1 MRPVPKTAIVTGASG
16 WIGQAI
22 ARRLAREGA
31 ALALV
36 ARSAEPLKVLAESL
50 RSGGGRAVVL
60 PGDVAD
66 PQFHNGLIARA
77 AEELGGLELLVNNA
91 GVEDFQH
98 FHDQD
103 PAEIASAVA
112 VNLTG
117 PLVLMRHAVAYMRST
132 EVGGAIVNVSSTAGL
147 VGTPYGVVYSATKA
161 ALRIATA
168 SVRMEYAGTNVRA
181 SSICPGFV
189 VGGGMHEE
197 QRRVAGDAPK
207 VLGSATADDVAEAV
221 LRAARKD
228 IAEVIVNSR
237 PMRPL
242 LPIERLSPSLGLSL
256 TRVMSGPY
264 MQKVADAR
272 ARAKG
277 GGAG

>member
-1 MRPVPKTAIVTGASG
+1 MRSFPKTAIVTGASG

-22 ARRLAREGA
+22 ARRLAREGV

-36 ARSAEPLKVLAESL
+36 ARSEGPLRALAESV
-50 RSGGGRAVVL
+50 RSSGARAVVL

-66 PQFHNGLIARA
+66 PQFHNSLITKA

-103 PAEIASAVA
+103 PASIASAVA

-117 PLVLMRHAVAYMRST
+117 PLVLMRHAVAYMRAT
-132 EVGGAIVNVSSTAGL
+132 EAGGAIVNVSSTAGL

-161 ALRIATA
+161 GLRLATA

-181 SSICPGFV
+181 SVLCPGFV

-197 QRRVAGDAPK
+197 QRKVAGDAPK
-207 VLGSATADDVAEAV
+207 LLGSATVDEVAEALV
-221 LRAARKD
+221 RAVRKD
-228 IAEVIVNSR
+228 LAEVIVNSQ

-256 TRVMSGPY
+256 TRRMSAPY
-264 MQKVADAR
+264 MRKVADAR

-277 GGAG
+277 A